1 MGDTDVRTDAQDA
14 AQVEADDRF
23 RISLAELVVIL
34 GVVFLLAVIL
44 IPIAKGYSSDQ
55 KRLDTVER
63 FKPPQNEGAAP
74 TAATK

>member
-1 MGDTDVRTDAQDA
+1 MGDTEVRTDTNTA
-14 AQVEADDRF
+14 ASTDNEDRF

-55 KRLDTVER
+55 KRLDNIER
-63 FKPPQNEGAAP
+63 FKPPQSDGVAP

>member
-1 MGDTDVRTDAQDA
+1 MAEFEVRTDAQNPTPVDG
-14 AQVEADDRF
+14 EDRF
-23 RISLAELVVIL
+23 RISLAELLVIV

-55 KRLDTVER
+55 KRLDNIER
-63 FKPPQNEGAAP
+63 FKPPQSESPAP